1 MAAGLP
7 SSNLKST
14 YVEGQ
19 SYKMPLIVVTNLFF
33 IWAFVTNLNDV
44 LIPYLKKACNLTDFQ
59 SSLVQFSFF
68 IAYFIMSIPSAAII
82 KRVGYKRAMLIGLL
96 CMLLGALMFI
106 PAATTKIYFVFL
118 AALFIL
124 ASGVTLLQVAANPYV
139 TILGKPETASARLN
153 LTQAFNSLG
162 ATVGPWIGGTLI
174 LSALTDEEF
183 NLLSAAEKITVQED
197 QAGMVVLTYV
207 GLAAVILLISAIIY
221 FSKLPEVGVE
231 EEESEADA
239 TIIVTHTND
248 GNKTTIFT
256 HKHLLLGVISIF
268 LYVGAEV
275 AIGSFIIRLA
285 GDPAIGGL
293 TELEGKNFVSYY
305 MFFAMVGRFAGSYF
319 LSKISPS
326 KVVGFNALVAVALLF
341 VGVFTSGSVA
351 LYSIVLIGLCNSIMF
366 PTIFTL
372 AIKDLGSFAKQGS
385 SYLVMAIVGGAFVP
399 PLMGYVSGLQG
410 IQKAFLV
417 PVACYIFIAYYGF
430 KGSKVTSLPEH
441 EGSKVDLANA
451 ESMAKEIPL

>member
-19 SYKMPLIVVTNLFF
+19 SYKMPLVVVTNLFF

-44 LIPYLKKACNLTDFQ
+44 LIPYLKKACQLTDFQ

-68 IAYFIMSIPSAAII
+68 IAYFIMSIPSAGII

-96 CMLLGALMFI
+96 CMLLGALLFI
-106 PAATTKIYFVFL
+106 PAAITGIYFVFL

-174 LSALTDEEF
+174 LSALTEEQF
-183 NLLSAAEKITVQED
+183 SLLSEAEKIASQEE
-197 QAGMVVLTYV
+197 QSAMVVMTYV

-221 FSKLPEVGVE
+221 FSKLPEIGVE
-231 EEESEADA
+231 EETTTDA
-239 TIIVTHTND
+239 VDDKTN
-248 GNKTTIFT
+248 IFT
-256 HKHLLLGVISIF
+256 HRHLLLGVVSIF

-341 VGVFTSGSVA
+341 VGVFTSGTLA

-417 PVACYIFIAYYGF
+417 PVACYVFIAFYGF
-430 KGSKVTSLPEH
+430 KGSKVNALVAH
-441 EGSKVDLANA
+441 ENSKADADSA
-451 ESMAKEIPL
+451 ESMAKEIPV

>member
-44 LIPYLKKACNLTDFQ
+44 LIPYLKKACDLSDFQ

-68 IAYFIMSIPSAAII
+68 IAYFIMSIPSASII

-96 CMLLGALMFI
+96 CMLLGALLFI
-106 PAATTKIYFVFL
+106 PAAITGIYFIFL

-139 TILGKPETASARLN
+139 AILGKPETASARLN

-162 ATVGPWIGGTLI
+162 ATIGPWIGGTLI

-183 NLLSAAEKITVQED
+183 NLLSEAQKLAIQDEQSS
-197 QAGMVVLTYV
+197 MVVLTYV

-221 FSKLPEVGVE
+221 FSKLPEIGVE
-231 EEESEADA
+231 EEETTADVA
-239 TIIVTHTND
+239 D
-248 GNKTTIFT
+248 DKTTIFT

-341 VGVFTSGSVA
+341 VGVFTSGSLA

-399 PLMGYVSGLQG
+399 PLMGYVSGIKG
-410 IQKAFLV
+410 IQMAFLV

-430 KGSKVTSLPEH
+430 KGSKVTTLPAH
-441 EGSKVDLANA
+441 EGSPLDLENA
-451 ESMAKEIPL
+451 ESMAKEISL

>member
-44 LIPYLKKACNLTDFQ
+44 LIPYLRKACNLTDFQ

-68 IAYFIMSIPSAAII
+68 IAYFIMSIPSASII

-96 CMLLGALMFI
+96 CMLLGALLFI
-106 PAATTKIYFVFL
+106 PAAVTGIYFIFL

-183 NLLSAAEKITVQED
+183 NLLSAAQKLAVQEE
-197 QAGMVVLTYV
+197 QSSMVVLTYV

-221 FSKLPEVGVE
+221 FSKLPEIGVE
-231 EEESEADA
+231 EEEATADA
-239 TIIVTHTND
+239 AD
-248 GNKTTIFT
+248 DKTTIFT

-341 VGVFTSGSVA
+341 VGVFTSGSLA

-399 PLMGYVSGLQG
+399 PLMGYVSGLKG
-410 IQKAFLV
+410 IQMAFLV

-441 EGSKVDLANA
+441 EGSKKDMENA
-451 ESMAKEIPL
+451 QSMAKEIPL

>member
-44 LIPYLKKACNLTDFQ
+44 LIPYLKKACNLSDFQ

-68 IAYFIMSIPSAAII
+68 IAYFIMSIPSASII

-96 CMLLGALMFI
+96 CMLAGALLFI
-106 PAATTKIYFVFL
+106 PAAITGIYFVFL

-183 NLLSAAEKITVQED
+183 NLLSAVEKLAVQEE
-197 QAGMVVLTYV
+197 QSSMVILTYV

-221 FSKLPEVGVE
+221 FSKLPEIGAE
-231 EEESEADA
+231 EEEVVADSS
-239 TIIVTHTND
+239 ND
-248 GNKTTIFT
+248 KTTIFT
-256 HKHLLLGVISIF
+256 HKHLLLGVLSIF

-417 PVACYIFIAYYGF
+417 PVACYLFIAYYGF

-441 EGSKVDLANA
+441 EGSKKDIANA
-451 ESMAKEIPL
+451 ESMATEIPL